1 MKKWIP
7 VLLAAAL
14 LAALFA
20 GCGASGGAETK
31 EGTTV
36 TVQMEDWEKDLL
48 CSFYT
53 SQLQQE
59 KIRRG
64 ELFDSQ
70 RKLLEQMR
78 GAKAWLEGKYPSHSI
93 AFVSLDLSSGA
104 VPPFLFGFT
113 VDGGETVYLAK
124 ELGDSFGENYFAS
137 VLLAP
142 CEALLLEKL
151 RENGVP
157 AAAVEVEFLD
167 MAGDAVTE
175 RTDAAALLA
184 LGDAVSRRTTVYLR
198 GGAEQLAPAKAA
210 AEALAPSGMWWLYAA
225 DYPESASAAD
235 CRAFN
240 RDKPD
245 AVQSDSFRLG
255 VE

>member
-1 MKKWIP
+1 MNLFSSIENAYTREH
-7 VLLAAAL
+7 LSAREAQRLAE
-14 LAALFA
+14 F
-20 GCGASGGAETK
+20 
-31 EGTTV
+31 
-36 TVQMEDWEKDLL
+36 
-48 CSFYT
+48 
-53 SQLQQE
+53 
-59 KIRRG
+59 
-64 ELFDSQ
+64 
-70 RKLLEQMR
+70 
-78 GAKAWLEGKYPSHSI
+78 I
-93 AFVSLDLSSGA
+93 AFGPIVFQVSRLM
-104 VPPFLFGFT
+104 VKFGI
-113 VDGGETVYLAK
+113 
-124 ELGDSFGENYFAS
+124 
-137 VLLAP
+137 
-142 CEALLLEKL
+142 LEKL

-225 DYPESASAAD
+225 DYPENVSAAD